1 MQNLRKTNF
10 KGGGRGMKET
20 FEYIK
25 KDVEEGK
32 PYFIQFVLIEIIISY
47 FAEFFGF
54 MPPILFGCNMY
65 LAVYMV
71 GRMALASIF
80 MSAIVLNAR
89 SFLNKENTM
98 SGVTIIVEV
107 IGLLYVLFRT
117 YVIYMS
123 N

>member
-1 MQNLRKTNF
+1 
-10 KGGGRGMKET
+10 MKET